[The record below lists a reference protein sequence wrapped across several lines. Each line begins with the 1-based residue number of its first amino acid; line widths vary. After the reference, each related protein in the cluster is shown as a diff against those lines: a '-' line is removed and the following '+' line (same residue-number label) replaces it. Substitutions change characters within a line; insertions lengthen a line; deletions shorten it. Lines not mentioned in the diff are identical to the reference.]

1 MDDMIPILR
10 GGGDG
15 QSKAIDPLPI
25 GLLSSGMMAQQRHS
39 LLQNSGKLKLL
50 SHGSRGGLVC
60 KGHRSR
66 AKATIDHLL
75 LSLSLCR
82 DTVHR

>member
-15 QSKAIDPLPI
+15 QGKATDTLPI

-39 LLQNSGKLKLL
+39 LLQNGGKLKLAFAWFQK
-50 SHGSRGGLVC
+50 RN
-60 KGHRSR
+60 
-66 AKATIDHLL
+66 
-75 LSLSLCR
+75 
-82 DTVHR
+82 